1 MQIIDTYQ
9 DILDIF
15 LNENFSFAIWE
26 KYAYSISNSLVK
38 KIEKDSSKYDFNTE
52 ILPVISQ
59 MLQKKDK
66 LEEAHSAFVNVTES
80 LSTRIFDVFGI
91 NLDVAIIF
99 YLGLCNGAGWATSID
114 GKPTVLLG
122 IEKIIELNWCDE
134 RNMIGLIYHE
144 LGHIWHNHIR
154 TVPTTFESQKDRAL
168 WQMYSEGIAM
178 YCEQLLYGDIKFY
191 HQDVNGWLSWCQ
203 NNQNHL
209 FSEYKR
215 RVEANESVQP
225 FFGDWCQFEGHS
237 DIGYYL
243 GAKFVE
249 KLAEERSLFELANLD
264 MTTIEGKLD
273 LMIY

>member
-15 LNENFSFAIWE
+15 LNENFSFALWE
-26 KYAYSISNSLVK
+26 KYAYSISDSLVK
-38 KIEKDSSKYDFNTE
+38 KIKKDSSKYDFNTE

-66 LEEAHSAFVNVTES
+66 LEKAHSTFVNVTKS
-80 LSTRIFDVFGI
+80 LSTRIFDVLGTK
-91 NLDVAIIF
+91 LDVTIIF
-99 YLGLCNGAGWATSID
+99 YLGLCNGAGWATSIN
-114 GKPTVLLG
+114 GKPAVLLG
-122 IEKIIELNWCDE
+122 IEKIVELNWCDE

-144 LGHIWHNHIR
+144 LGHIWHNHVR
-154 TVPTTFESQKDRAL
+154 TVPTTVESQKDRAL

-191 HQDVNGWLSWCQ
+191 HQDVNGWLNWCQ

-225 FFGDWCQFEGHS
+225 FFGDWCQFEGYS

-243 GAKFVE
+243 GAKFVG

-264 MTTIEGKLD
+264 MTTIEGEFA
-273 LMIY
+273 LMI